1 MESDV
6 LSLIL
11 PNGVL
16 NSFYHN
22 NKMSK
27 GYQKLSSWQT
37 ASEKLAFL
45 ANENGLSCCG
55 KNCWIILILALFT
68 FYKMF
73 EQSFERVIIELTF
86 LVRAFL
92 VEF

>member
-16 NSFYHN
+16 NSFCHN

-27 GYQKLSSWQT
+27 GYK
-37 ASEKLAFL
+37 
-45 ANENGLSCCG
+45 
-55 KNCWIILILALFT
+55 
-68 FYKMF
+68 
-73 EQSFERVIIELTF
+73 IIELADLARSWPFSQTKMAYHVVGKTAESF
-86 LVRAFL
+86 SYLLCLLFIKCL
-92 VEF
+92 NSHSKG

>member
-16 NSFYHN
+16 NSFCHN

-37 ASEKLAFL
+37 
-45 ANENGLSCCG
+45 
-55 KNCWIILILALFT
+55 
-68 FYKMF
+68 
-73 EQSFERVIIELTF
+73 
-86 LVRAFL
+86 
-92 VEF
+92 